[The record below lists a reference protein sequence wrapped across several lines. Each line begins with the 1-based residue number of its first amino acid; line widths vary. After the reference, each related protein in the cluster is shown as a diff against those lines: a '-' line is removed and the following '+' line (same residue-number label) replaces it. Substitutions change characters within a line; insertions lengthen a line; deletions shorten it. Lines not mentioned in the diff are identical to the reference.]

1 MGTPSFRN
9 PFVTIAHHWSVVWG
23 RSDGSTQPRTQR
35 KSGISERG
43 LASSWAPA
51 APGAPITNMASQ
63 SLQHFPATKHLICS
77 RHATCSTSLVPE
89 TPLPPLL
96 GYFFGPLSSRDSSS
110 GDWVWLVFTT
120 NPDTWFHW
128 RRWDLKGGGHGSPN
142 PFPLYSMMHWA
153 RVTDVRNVC
162 ASLLHSPL
170 AFALSVSSWRQN
182 ALDVWVSVSASFLTP
197 EIRILCSCRL
207 RGGHFSRCLIK
218 RWCGKWGFGE
228 RLPLI
233 WFQRARKQ
241 WSCGSAL

>member
-1 MGTPSFRN
+1 MEARSHEHRESQELVNGASHLLEPLQPSNNKHGF
-9 PFVTIAHHWSVVWG
+9 PC
-23 RSDGSTQPRTQR
+23 
-35 KSGISERG
+35 
-43 LASSWAPA
+43 
-51 APGAPITNMASQ
+51 
-63 SLQHFPATKHLICS
+63 LQHFPAMKHLICS
-77 RHATCSTSLVPE
+77 RHAARSTSVVPE
-89 TPLPPLL
+89 RPLPPLL

-162 ASLLHSPL
+162 ASLLRSPL

-182 ALDVWVSVSASFLTP
+182 ALDVWVSVSTPFLTP

-241 WSCGSAL
+241 WSCGLALSQRSTQVATLLFTRYNDL